1 VTESQGTDPLVSGLQ
16 KAALHFSRAAVEVA
30 SGVGDLVT
38 GIVHKVRPDGG
49 DDDSAADGP
58 QKIDV
63 E

>member
-1 VTESQGTDPLVSGLQ
+1 VSGLQ
-16 KAALHFSRAAVEVA
+16 KAALHFSKAAIEVA

-58 QKIDV
+58 QKIDI